1 MAHIPKVTSDHQGKI
16 TTDISSAQEA
26 LPAAPIISSSFKD
39 FFWYSSGANRQILR
53 QCSVLEG
60 HKYVLSG
67 IFVFSIGLLAG
78 FSGGYA
84 LYVAFQSLLVALL
97 FGLLWGTTV
106 FYLNQL
112 IVTTIKKEASPG
124 RQWRRALPHIALAA
138 IISVVIAKP
147 LELWIFEP
155 EILEILSSRKTEK
168 MAQTEAV
175 FKEKIAETERR
186 IAALKAETETSYK
199 TLEALYQ
206 DYRCECAGTCGT
218 GRVGRGTECERKEA
232 KYRQADQEY
241 QALKTENDQLIAGLR
256 GEAGGLKKAATAELR
271 GVATMHAQGFMARLS
286 AAQELPFLPGF
297 LIALFV
303 FMLGI
308 APVLFKVLAQPGSY
322 DEALRVL
329 EETRLKINL

>member
-1 MAHIPKVTSDHQGKI
+1 MSD
-16 TTDISSAQEA
+16 AQEA
-26 LPAAPIISSSFKD
+26 LSAGTIIRHSFKD
-39 FFWYSSGANRQILR
+39 FFWYCSGANRQILR

-60 HKYVLSG
+60 HKYVLLG
-67 IFVFSIGLLAG
+67 ISVFSIGLLAG

-84 LYVAFQSLLVALL
+84 LYVAFQSLCRALL
-97 FGLLWGTTV
+97 FGLLWGAAV
-106 FYLNQL
+106 FYLQQL

-124 RQWRRALPHIALAA
+124 RQWRRALPYIALAV
-138 IISVVIAKP
+138 ILSVVIAKP
-147 LELWIFEP
+147 LELRIFEP
-155 EILEILSSRKTEK
+155 EILEILSARKTEK

-175 FKEKIAETERR
+175 FKEKTAETERR

-199 TLEALYQ
+199 TREALYQ
-206 DYRCECAGTCGT
+206 DYRCECDGTCGT

-256 GEAGGLKKAATAELR
+256 GEAVNLKKEAAVVLR
-271 GVATMHAQGFMARLS
+271 GVATMHAQGFVARIS
-286 AAQELPFLPGF
+286 AAQELPVLPGF

-308 APVLFKVLAQPGSY
+308 APVLFKVLAQRGAY
-322 DEALRVL
+322 DEALQVL
-329 EETRLKINL
+329 EENRLKINL